1 MNRISRTRASLALE
15 KGERAERVGS
25 EEVNAA
31 GRRRL
36 PVEVKKEP
44 GGKSR
49 PTFGGEESAEAGG
62 GNIKP
67 TCGED
72 SAAER
77 QEPRE
82 KGEYQEGEDPARRE
96 GGIDRT
102 RPRRLKRRNTRREK
116 RRARLEVKIY
126 RREG

>member
-1 MNRISRTRASLALE
+1 MPAWQPTGDAVRADATRRYGDDPIRLAAVEAAFKFRVELTIDKGRTT
-15 KGERAERVGS
+15 GRVHM
-25 EEVNAA
+25 
-31 GRRRL
+31 L
-36 PVEVKKEP
+36 KP
-44 GGKSR
+44 
-49 PTFGGEESAEAGG
+49 SAEAGG

-96 GGIDRT
+96 GGIYRT
-102 RPRRLKRRNTRREK
+102 RPRRKKRKRERQPEGEGLRK
-116 RRARLEVKIY
+116 RQP
-126 RREG
+126 EGEG